1 MVLEGASSL
10 SLLTLAIALSL
21 WVLAKAVSPKQYD
34 LREPPVVPSSAPFV
48 GHVFGILRYGAGY
61 FRYLGSRFSHP
72 IFALQTLTSKTYV
85 VVDPGLAASVQRAS
99 KALSFNPII
108 PEVTQR
114 VLGLDDQTKKIVA
127 TNIDRDGSVRGFYPD
142 VQDTIYSTLTPGG
155 ALDDLNLRAYTEFS
169 NMLDSDA
176 EELMSEKLKSR
187 EVDLM
192 AWVQHIV
199 TIATA
204 RFLYGPKNPITMHP
218 NLEQAFWDFVHGIP
232 RLLLNTLP
240 AYTARTA
247 YKGREALAAAYVEYL
262 IHGHDKLG
270 SNITQER
277 IAVGRKHGFTLPNL
291 ARSEISFLFAG
302 IINTTFASF
311 WMILHI
317 FARPHLLQE
326 IRAEL
331 ETNALLTSP
340 KEVADIRQLQ
350 INKINKACPLLLAT
364 FRETLR
370 LHSDVLSSRV
380 VTTDTLLQDK
390 YFLRKGSVLQISGGI
405 MHADARIWGDKVNEF
420 CPERFFNSSNGQ
432 IPLAATHKSNGS
444 NDDKPK
450 QVHPAAFRAFGGG
463 ATLCPG
469 RHFAQAEILG
479 FVAMV
484 LLRFDLASVTE
495 GKDIQIPGKK
505 DDVLPIHI
513 LEPKEK
519 ASVKMSDRAGWGHVQ
534 WEVVP

>member
-1 MVLEGASSL
+1 MSLEGVSWFT
-10 SLLTLAIALSL
+10 LLLVLTTALFL
-21 WVLAKAVSPKQYD
+21 GVLAKVVSSARVD
-34 LREPPVVPSSAPFV
+34 DREPPVVPSSVPFV
-48 GHVFGILRYGAGY
+48 GHVVGILRHGASY
-61 FRYLGSRFSHP
+61 FRYLGVRFPHP

-85 VVDPGLAASVQRAS
+85 VIDPGLAASVQRAS

-127 TNIDRDGSVRGFYPD
+127 TNIDRDGPVRGFYPD
-142 VQDTIYSTLTPGG
+142 VQDTIYSTLTPGD
-155 ALDDLNLRAYTEFS
+155 ALDELNMRAYIEFS
-169 NMLDSDA
+169 SMLDSYVEKSHSGERG
-176 EELMSEKLKSR
+176 EE
-187 EVDLM
+187 LM

-204 RFLYGPKNPITMHP
+204 KFLYGPKNPITADSS
-218 NLEQAFWDFVHGIP
+218 LEKAFWDFVHGIP
-232 RLLLNTLP
+232 RLLLNLFP

-247 YKGREALAAAYVEYL
+247 YKGREALAAAYIRYL
-262 IHGHDKLG
+262 DLGYEKLG
-270 SNITQER
+270 STITQER
-277 IAVGRKHGFTLPNL
+277 IAVGRKHGFTVPNL

-311 WMILHI
+311 WIILHI
-317 FARPHLLQE
+317 FARPQLLRE
-326 IRAEL
+326 VRAEL
-331 ETNALLTSP
+331 ESNALANYNESP
-340 KEVADIRQLQ
+340 NIRSLQ
-350 INKINKACPLLLAT
+350 ISKVNKACPLLLAV

-380 VTTDTLLQDK
+380 VTTDTMLQDR

-405 MHADARIWGDKVNEF
+405 MHADTRIWGDNVHEF
-420 CPERFFNSSNGQ
+420 HPERFLNSSSGHVSSG
-432 IPLAATHKSNGS
+432 LKHEESRS
-444 NDDKPK
+444 EK
-450 QVHPAAFRAFGGG
+450 QRSVHPAAFRAFGGG

-484 LLRFDLASVTE
+484 ILRFDIDSVE
-495 GKDIQIPGKK
+495 GGDLKVPEKK
-505 DDVLPIHI
+505 VDVLPIHI

-519 ASVKMSDRAGWGHVQ
+519 VLVSMSDRTDWSQVQ
-534 WEVVP
+534 WRIAP

>member
-1 MVLEGASSL
+1 M
-10 SLLTLAIALSL
+10 
-21 WVLAKAVSPKQYD
+21 
-34 LREPPVVPSSAPFV
+34 
-48 GHVFGILRYGAGY
+48 
-61 FRYLGSRFSHP
+61 
-72 IFALQTLTSKTYV
+72 

-114 VLGLDDQTKKIVA
+114 VLGLDNRTKKIVA

-142 VQDTIYSTLTPGG
+142 VQDTIYSTLTPGD
-155 ALDDLNLRAYTEFS
+155 ALDDLNMRAYTEFS
-169 NMLDSDA
+169 SMLDSYA
-176 EELMSEKLKSR
+176 EELKSGKLNSR

-247 YKGREALAAAYVEYL
+247 YKGREALATAYIEYL
-262 IHGHDKLG
+262 THGHDKLG
-270 SNITQER
+270 SSITQER

-317 FARPHLLQE
+317 FARPPLLQE
-326 IRAEL
+326 VRTEL
-331 ETNALLTSP
+331 ETSALLISHN
-340 KEVADIRQLQ
+340 EHADTRQLQ
-350 INKINKACPLLLAT
+350 INKINKSCPLLLAT

-405 MHADARIWGDKVNEF
+405 MHADAKIWGDNVNEF
-420 CPERFFNSSNGQ
+420 CPERFLHSPNGHISTSGLKQHEASN
-432 IPLAATHKSNGS
+432 TE
-444 NDDKPK
+444 KPK

-484 LLRFDLASVTE
+484 LLRFNLTSVTAD
-495 GKDIQIPGKK
+495 GADIRIPGKK

-519 ASVKMSDRAGWGHVQ
+519 VLVKMSERTDWDHVQ
-534 WEVVP
+534 WEIVP

>member
-1 MVLEGASSL
+1 MNSH
-10 SLLTLAIALSL
+10 
-21 WVLAKAVSPKQYD
+21 
-34 LREPPVVPSSAPFV
+34 R
-48 GHVFGILRYGAGY
+48 
-61 FRYLGSRFSHP
+61 SRFSHP

-114 VLGLDDQTKKIVA
+114 VLGLDNQTKKIVA

-142 VQDTIYSTLTPGG
+142 VQDTIYSTLTPGDV
-155 ALDDLNLRAYTEFS
+155 LDDLNMRAYTEFS
-169 NMLDSDA
+169 SMLDSYA
-176 EELMSEKLKSR
+176 EELQSEKLKSR

-204 RFLYGPKNPITMHP
+204 RFLYGSKNPITLNP
-218 NLEQAFWDFVHGIP
+218 GLEQAFWDFVHGIP
-232 RLLLNTLP
+232 RLLLNMFP

-247 YKGREALAAAYVEYL
+247 YKGREALAAAYMEYL
-262 IHGHDKLG
+262 TQGYDKLG
-270 SNITQER
+270 SSITQQR
-277 IAVGRKHGFTLPNL
+277 IGVGRKHGFTLPNL

-317 FARPHLLQE
+317 FARPQLLQE
-326 IRAEL
+326 IRDEL
-331 ETNALLTSP
+331 ETNALSTSY
-340 KEVADIRQLQ
+340 EARSDARQLQ
-350 INKINKACPLLLAT
+350 ISKINKSCPLLLAT

-405 MHADARIWGDKVNEF
+405 MHADAKIWGEDVDEF
-420 CPERFFNSSNGQ
+420 RPERFLNSPNGHISSASKPDDARSN
-432 IPLAATHKSNGS
+432 TVTTEKT
-444 NDDKPK
+444 K

-484 LLRFDLASVTE
+484 LLRFELVSA
-495 GKDIQIPGKK
+495 GRGGGDIRIPGKK

-513 LEPKEK
+513 LEPTEK
-519 ASVKMSDRAGWGHVQ
+519 VLVKMSDRNGWWDVQ
-534 WEVVP
+534 WQIVP

>member
-1 MVLEGASSL
+1 MRG
-10 SLLTLAIALSL
+10 
-21 WVLAKAVSPKQYD
+21 
-34 LREPPVVPSSAPFV
+34 SSA
-48 GHVFGILRYGAGY
+48 
-61 FRYLGSRFSHP
+61 RFPHP
-72 IFALQTLTSKTYV
+72 IFALQTLTSRTYV

-99 KALSFNPII
+99 KVLSFNPII

-114 VLGLDDQTKKIVA
+114 VLGLDDQTKRIVA
-127 TNIDRDGSVRGFYPD
+127 DNIDRDGPVRGFYPD
-142 VQDTIYSTLTPGG
+142 VQDTIYSTLTPGE
-155 ALDDLNLRAYTEFS
+155 ALDELNLRAYTEFS
-169 NMLDSDA
+169 SMLDSSA
-176 EELMSEKLKSR
+176 ETLRSGTHQEE
-187 EVDLM
+187 LM
-192 AWVQHIV
+192 AWVRHIV

-204 RFLYGPKNPITMHP
+204 RFLYGPQNPITAHP
-218 NLEQAFWDFVHGIP
+218 SLEKAFWDFVHGIP
-232 RLLLNTLP
+232 RLLLNVFP

-247 YKGREALAAAYVEYL
+247 YKGREALAAAYIDYL
-262 IHGHDKLG
+262 TLGHEKSG

-311 WMILHI
+311 WMILYI
-317 FARPHLLQE
+317 FARPQLLRE
-326 IRAEL
+326 VRSEL
-331 ETNALLTSP
+331 ENNALTNYDENP
-340 KEVADIRQLQ
+340 AAQILQ
-350 INKINKACPLLLAT
+350 ISKINKACPFLLAT

-380 VTTDTLLQDK
+380 VTADTVLQDT

-405 MHADARIWGDKVNEF
+405 MHADTRIWGDNVHEF
-420 CPERFFNSSNGQ
+420 HPERFLNSSSGRVSSGRKHGESGPETQ
-432 IPLAATHKSNGS
+432 KS
-444 NDDKPK
+444 
-450 QVHPAAFRAFGGG
+450 VHPAAFRAFGGG

-484 LLRFDLASVTE
+484 ILRFDIDPVE
-495 GKDIQIPGKK
+495 GGELKVPEKK

-519 ASVKMSDRAGWGHVQ
+519 VHVKMRDRADWGKVQ
-534 WEVVP
+534 WEVAP